1 MSRII
6 FRYHDGE
13 KEMEEE
19 RSEDEIFLQ
28 DGTGDENKWVYI
40 SQNLGEY
47 ALFQNWPISGAV
59 LEEPVTLVEEGTFS
73 GCSLLKTVSLAST
86 VERIEIGAFEY
97 CASLQDI
104 KLPQNL
110 KLIGDQAFN
119 GCSSLGEISLPRSI
133 NFLGKYAFG
142 DCGRLEVVNMWYET
156 AMKVNRQLASIMED
170 GNFEGSPLTQVFIG
184 SPVRVINFFVAGRE
198 RVSASEAADMR
209 ADLRSVLE
217 IETLH
222 KVNFFTETGAPLLNS
237 VGEPLSFS
245 TTGFSR
251 GVRFAN
257 EMLEGFGTPDA
268 ATGRPALP
276 RELLDNVL
284 ENVLAPISS
293 AGRVYRF
300 TAPP

>member
-40 SQNLGEY
+40 SRNLGESG
-47 ALFQNWPISGAV
+47 LFQNWPISGAV
-59 LEEPVTLVEEGTFS
+59 FEEPVTLVEEGTFY

-86 VERIEIGAFEY
+86 IERIEICAFAY

-110 KLIGDQAFN
+110 KLIADRVFN
-119 GCSSLGEISLPRSI
+119 RCSSLVEISLPRSI
-133 NFLGKYAFG
+133 KFLGKYAFG
-142 DCGRLEVVNMWYET
+142 NCGRLEVVNMWYET
-156 AMKVNRQLASIMED
+156 AKKVDHRYIAHVD
-170 GNFEGSPLTQVFIG
+170 FKGSPLTQVFIG

-198 RVSASEAADMR
+198 RVSASEAGDMR
-209 ADLRSVLE
+209 ADLRFILE
-217 IETLH
+217 IQTLH
-222 KVNFFTETGAPLLNS
+222 KINFFTETGAPLLNS
-237 VGEPLSFS
+237 VGEPVSFS
-245 TTGFSR
+245 TTNFSR
-251 GVRFAN
+251 SVRFAN
-257 EMLEGFGTPDA
+257 EMLEGFGTPDD

-276 RELLDNVL
+276 REILDNVL
-284 ENVLAPISS
+284 ENVLAPISA